1 MPDLNAPTLA
11 PPRTVTLSDAAVRRL
26 QKLRQI
32 EGDPALMLRLTVLA
46 GGCSGFQYKYDLD
59 SQRHDGDVVFERD
72 GVALI
77 TDEVS
82 LDLIA
87 GTMVDYVQTMMSEG
101 FEVKNPNAVSS
112 CGCGASFSL

>member
-1 MPDLNAPTLA
+1 MPDLNTPIATVS
-11 PPRTVTLSDAAVRRL
+11 RIVTLSDAAVRRIK
-26 QKLRQI
+26 KLRQI
-32 EGDPALMLRLTVLA
+32 EGDPALMLRLTVSA

-59 SQRHDGDVVFERD
+59 NQRHDGDVVFERD
-72 GVALI
+72 GAALI

-82 LDLIA
+82 LDLIG
-87 GTMVDYVQTMMSEG
+87 GTVVDFVQTMMSEG